1 MEIRRHIPIRFLLV
15 CLLCS
20 SSIGRAQEPDLTR
33 IAGTSEKIKAW
44 IAYCESLRINK
55 AGVINNFPALQ
66 HAALVGISM
75 TPVTDPANRARFYFF
90 EAFACY
96 YQVKFDSA
104 QYYFYQ
110 SLHEAQK
117 ANNAE
122 FIAEACVALIPVNF
136 QLRQQEK
143 VDSCKNI
150 LQSILDTTKNE
161 NILRDGYSAMGSY
174 YQQKAYYSTAED
186 FFIKSIELR
195 KKRVDTTSD
204 NKLKADY
211 AIQCYQLSKQ
221 YVNTDVLS
229 KSLDILKEGQPFAN
243 FSPPVYIRYL
253 SSFTEIYTLLGNI
266 DSALFYEKQLEEHTK
281 NSPVV
286 PSEMVSAN
294 LNIAKYYIEHGGVAK
309 ALPYITKA
317 DTLANRSK
325 SPILLY
331 QAQLWNGRWLEATGK
346 NAEAISLLAQS
357 MPVAKQISKE
367 QYAEALKYMALAQ
380 KGAGNLKE
388 SIRYYEEYIDQS
400 DSLNKEKISRNLAD
414 QETRYETRQ
423 KEQRIELL
431 SRENRLGVLE
441 LQNASRTRLFL
452 ILGLI
457 SLGIIALLLY
467 FIYRNKENLNKV
479 LNERNSQLDQLN
491 HELAIAND
499 TKAKLFGIIGHDMRA
514 PVSQIV
520 QLLQLQKENPELLS
534 GDARKRHEEKLKLA
548 SENVL
553 ETMEDLLLW
562 SKSQMQSFKP
572 RFAPVNI
579 TYIIQKEL
587 SLTQQRM
594 EDRNIRVQ
602 NEMPEHFVQNT
613 DENFVT
619 VIIRNLLQ
627 NAIKYSDENSTISIV
642 TNRQKIYIINQ
653 ASQTGAD
660 TLNALLGSSQVD
672 SKSTGL
678 GLQIAQGLAG
688 SIQASVYFIPRDNN
702 RLAAVLSWEI

>member
-1 MEIRRHIPIRFLLV
+1 M
-15 CLLCS
+15 
-20 SSIGRAQEPDLTR
+20 G
-33 IAGTSEKIKAW
+33 
-44 IAYCESLRINK
+44 YCESLRINK
-55 AGVINNFPALQ
+55 TGGKNNFPALQ
-66 HAALVGISM
+66 QAALKGIAM
-75 TPVTDPANRARFYFF
+75 TPATDPANRARFYFF

-104 QYYFYQ
+104 QFYFYQ
-110 SLHEAQK
+110 SLYEAQK
-117 ANNAE
+117 AGNAE
-122 FIAEACVALIPVNF
+122 FVAEACVALIPVNF

-150 LQSILDTTKNE
+150 LQAILDTTKNE
-161 NILRDGYSAMGSY
+161 SILRDGYSAMGSY

-186 FFIKSIELR
+186 FFIKGIELR
-195 KKRVDTTSD
+195 KKQVDTTSD
-204 NKLKADY
+204 SKLKADY
-211 AIQCYQLSKQ
+211 AIQCYQLSKL
-221 YVNTDVLS
+221 YGNTDVLP

-243 FSPPVYIRYL
+243 FSPPVFIRYL

-266 DSALFYEKQLEEHTK
+266 DSALFYEQRLEQHTK
-281 NSPVV
+281 TSPVV

-294 LNIAKYYIEHGGVAK
+294 LNIAKFYIEHGETAK
-309 ALPYITKA
+309 ALPYIAKA

-331 QAQLWNGRWLEATGK
+331 QAQLWNGRWLEETGK
-346 NAEAISLLAQS
+346 YTQAISLLAQS
-357 MPVAKQISKE
+357 MPVAKQISRE

-388 SIRYYEEYIDQS
+388 SIYYFELYVDQS
-400 DSLNKEKISRNLAD
+400 DSLTKEKISRNLAD

-479 LNERNSQLDQLN
+479 LNAQNKQLDELN

-514 PVSQIV
+514 PISQIV
-520 QLLQLQKENPELLS
+520 QLLQLQKEKPDLLS
-534 GDARKRHEEKLKLA
+534 GDARKRHEEKLELA
-548 SENVL
+548 SEKVL
-553 ETMEDLLLW
+553 ENMEDLLLW

-572 RFAPVNI
+572 RFTAVNI
-579 TYIIQKEL
+579 AHIIQNEL
-587 SLTQQRM
+587 SLTQQQR
-594 EDRNIRVQ
+594 EDRNIGVQ
-602 NEMPEHFVQNT
+602 NEMPENFVQKT

-627 NAIKYSDENSTISIV
+627 NAIKYSDENTNISIKA
-642 TNRQKIYIINQ
+642 NGQKIFITNQ
-653 ASQTGAD
+653 ASQTQMRG
-660 TLNALLGSSQVD
+660 
-672 SKSTGL
+672 
-678 GLQIAQGLAG
+678 
-688 SIQASVYFIPRDNN
+688 F
-702 RLAAVLSWEI
+702 

>member
-1 MEIRRHIPIRFLLV
+1 METRRNILIVFSLLCFLLA
-15 CLLCS
+15 S
-20 SSIGRAQEPDLTR
+20 SVGRAQEPDLSK
-33 IAGTSEKIKAW
+33 ISGTNEKVKAW
-44 IAYCESLRINK
+44 MAYCESLRINK
-55 AGVINNFPALQ
+55 TGGKNNFPALQ
-66 HAALVGISM
+66 QAALTGIAI
-75 TPVTDPANRARFYFF
+75 TPETDPANRARFYFF

-104 QYYFYQ
+104 QFYFYQ

-150 LQSILDTTKNE
+150 LQSIMDTTKNE

-186 FFIKSIELR
+186 FFIKGIELR
-195 KKRVDTTSD
+195 KKQVDTTSD

-221 YVNTDVLS
+221 YGNTDVLS

-253 SSFTEIYTLLGNI
+253 SSFTEIYSLLGNI
-266 DSALFYEKQLEEHTK
+266 DSALFYEQQLEEHTK

-286 PSEMVSAN
+286 LSEMVSAN
-294 LNIAKYYIEHGGVAK
+294 LNIAKYYIEHGEAPK
-309 ALPYITKA
+309 ALPYIVKA

-331 QAQLWNGRWLEATGK
+331 QAQLWNGRWLEETGK
-346 NAEAISLLAQS
+346 YAQAVSSLAQS
-357 MPVAKQISKE
+357 LPVAKQISKE
-367 QYAEALKYMALAQ
+367 QYAEGLKYMAIAQ

-400 DSLNKEKISRNLAD
+400 DSLTKEKISRNLAD
-414 QETRYETRQ
+414 QETRYETKQ

-431 SRENRLGVLE
+431 SRENRLGILE
-441 LQNASRTRLFL
+441 LQDASRTRLFL
-452 ILGLI
+452 ILGLV

-479 LNERNSQLDQLN
+479 LNERNSQLDELN
-491 HELAIAND
+491 QELAIAND

-520 QLLQLQKENPELLS
+520 QLLQIQKENPELLN
-534 GDARKRHEEKLKLA
+534 GDAKKRHEEKLKLA

-572 RFAPVNI
+572 RFVPVNM
-579 TYIIQKEL
+579 TNIIQKEL
-587 SLTQQRM
+587 SLIQQRM
-594 EDRNIRVQ
+594 EDRNIRIQ
-602 NEMPEHFVQNT
+602 NEMPENFVQKA

-627 NAIKYSDENSTISIV
+627 NAIKYSDENSTISIA
-642 TNRQKIYIINQ
+642 TNRQKIFITNQ
-653 ASQTGAD
+653 ASQTSAEA
-660 TLNALLGSSQVD
+660 LNRLLASNQVD
-672 SKSTGL
+672 SKTTGL
-678 GLQIAQGLAG
+678 GLQIARGLAS
-688 SIQASVYFIPRDNN
+688 SIQANVFFQAQDENH
-702 RLAAVLSWEI
+702 LAAVLSWEK

>member
-1 MEIRRHIPIRFLLV
+1 METRRNILIVFSLLS
-15 CLLCS
+15 LLLATS
-20 SSIGRAQEPDLTR
+20 VGRAQEPDLSK
-33 IAGTSEKIKAW
+33 ISGTNEKIKAW

-55 AGVINNFPALQ
+55 TGGKNNFPALQ
-66 HAALVGISM
+66 QAALAGIAM

-104 QYYFYQ
+104 QFYLYQ

-150 LQSILDTTKNE
+150 LQSIMDTTKNE

-195 KKRVDTTSD
+195 KKQVDTTSD

-221 YVNTDVLS
+221 YGNTDVLS
-229 KSLDILKEGQPFAN
+229 KSLDILKEGKPFAN

-253 SSFTEIYTLLGNI
+253 SSFTEIYALLGNI
-266 DSALFYEKQLEEHTK
+266 DSALFYEQQLEEHTK

-294 LNIAKYYIEHGGVAK
+294 LNIAKYYIEHGEAAK

-331 QAQLWNGRWLEATGK
+331 QAQLWNGRWLEETGK
-346 NAEAISLLAQS
+346 YAQAVSFLAQS
-357 MPVAKQISKE
+357 IPVAKQISKE
-367 QYAEALKYMALAQ
+367 QYAEGLKYMAIAQ

-388 SIRYYEEYIDQS
+388 SIRYYEEYINQS
-400 DSLNKEKISRNLAD
+400 DSLTKEKISRNLAD
-414 QETRYETRQ
+414 QETRYETKQ

-441 LQNASRTRLFL
+441 LQDASRTRLFL
-452 ILGLI
+452 ILGLV

-467 FIYRNKENLNKV
+467 FIYRNKESLNKV
-479 LNERNSQLDQLN
+479 LNERNSQLDELN
-491 HELAIAND
+491 HELALAND

-520 QLLQLQKENPELLS
+520 QLLQIQKENPDMMN
-534 GDARKRHEEKLKLA
+534 GDARKKHEEKLKLA

-572 RFAPVNI
+572 RFVPVNM
-579 TYIIQKEL
+579 TEIIHKEL

-594 EDRNIRVQ
+594 EDRNIRIQ
-602 NEMPEHFVQNT
+602 NEMPENFIQKT

-627 NAIKYSDENSTISIV
+627 NAIKYSDENSTISIA
-642 TNRQKIYIINQ
+642 TNRQKIFITNQ
-653 ASQTGAD
+653 ASQTSAEV
-660 TLNALLGSSQVD
+660 LNGLLTSDQVD
-672 SKSTGL
+672 SKTTGL
-678 GLQIAQGLAG
+678 GLQIARGLAS
-688 SIQASVYFIPRDNN
+688 SIQTRVFFLSQDEN

>member
-1 MEIRRHIPIRFLLV
+1 METRRNILIVFLL
-15 CLLCS
+15 LGLMCS
-20 SSIGRAQEPDLTR
+20 SSFLRAQEPDLSK
-33 IAGTSEKIKAW
+33 ISGTNEKIKAW

-55 AGVINNFPALQ
+55 AGKNNFPALQ
-66 HAALVGISM
+66 QAALAGIAM
-75 TPVTDPANRARFYFF
+75 TPATDASNRARFYFF

-104 QYYFYQ
+104 QHYLYL

-122 FIAEACVALIPVNF
+122 FIAEACVGLIPVNF

-150 LQSILDTTKNE
+150 LQTILDTTKNE

-174 YQQKAYYSTAED
+174 YQQKSYYSTAED

-195 KKRVDTTSD
+195 KKQVDTTSD

-221 YVNTDVLS
+221 YGNTDVLS

-243 FSPPVYIRYL
+243 FSPPVFIRYL
-253 SSFTEIYTLLGNI
+253 SSFTEIYAQLGQI
-266 DSALFYEKQLEEHTK
+266 DSALFYEQQLELHTK

-294 LNIAKYYIEHGGVAK
+294 LNIAKYYIEHSEAAR

-331 QAQLWNGRWLEATGK
+331 QAQLWNGRWLEETGK
-346 NAEAISLLAQS
+346 YAQAISQLAQS
-357 MPVAKQISKE
+357 IPVAKQISKE
-367 QYAEALKYMALAQ
+367 QYTEALKYMALAQ
-380 KGAGNLKE
+380 KGAGNLRE
-388 SIRYYEEYIDQS
+388 SIRYYEAYIDQS
-400 DSLNKEKISRNLAD
+400 DSLTKEKVSRNLAD

-479 LNERNSQLDQLN
+479 LNVQNRQLDELN
-491 HELAIAND
+491 HELALAND

-520 QLLQLQKENPELLS
+520 QLLQLQKENPHLLT
-534 GDARKRHEEKLKLA
+534 GEAKAKHEEKLKTA

-553 ETMEDLLLW
+553 ETMEDLLMW

-572 RFAPVNI
+572 RFVPVNLSD
-579 TYIIQKEL
+579 IIQKEL
-587 SLTQQRM
+587 SLTQQRL

-602 NEMPEHFVQNT
+602 NEMPEDFIQKT

-627 NAIKYSDENSTISIV
+627 NAIRYSDENSTISV
-642 TNRQKIYIINQ
+642 GTKAQKIFITNQ
-653 ASQTGAD
+653 ASQTNAE

-672 SKSTGL
+672 SKTSGL
-678 GLQIAQGLAG
+678 GLQIARDLANA
-688 SIQASVYFIPRDNN
+688 IQAKVFFTPQDNN
-702 RLAAVLSWEI
+702 HLAVVLSWEK

>member
-1 MEIRRHIPIRFLLV
+1 MKTGRNILIAFSLAG
-15 CLLCS
+15 LLCR
-20 SSIGRAQEPDLTR
+20 SSIVRAQEPDLSK
-33 IAGTSEKIKAW
+33 ISGTNEKIKAW
-44 IAYCESLRINK
+44 TAYCESLRINK
-55 AGVINNFPALQ
+55 NGGKNNFPVLQ
-66 HAALVGISM
+66 QAALKGIAI
-75 TPVTDPANRARFYFF
+75 TPATDPANRARFYFF

-104 QYYFYQ
+104 QFYLYL

-117 ANNAE
+117 ANNVE

-136 QLRQQEK
+136 QLRQQER

-150 LQSILDTTKNE
+150 LQAILDTTKNE
-161 NILRDGYSAMGSY
+161 TILRDGYSAMGSY
-174 YQQKAYYSTAED
+174 YQQKSYYSTAED
-186 FFIKSIELR
+186 FLIKGIELR
-195 KKRVDTTSD
+195 KKEVDTTSD
-204 NKLKADY
+204 SKLKADY
-211 AIQCYQLSKQ
+211 AIQCYQLSKL
-221 YVNTDVLS
+221 YGNTDVLP

-243 FSPPVYIRYL
+243 FSLPVYVRYL

-266 DSALFYEKQLEEHTK
+266 DSALFYEQQLENSTK

-286 PSEMVSAN
+286 PSEMVSTN
-294 LNIAKYYIEHGGVAK
+294 LNIAKYYIEHGEVAK

-325 SPILLY
+325 SPILIY
-331 QAQLWNGRWLEATGK
+331 QAQLWNGRWLEETGK
-346 NAEAISLLAQS
+346 YAQAISSLAQS
-357 MPVAKQISKE
+357 LPVAIQISKE
-367 QYAEALKYMALAQ
+367 QYTEGLKYMAIAQ

-388 SIRYYEEYIDQS
+388 SIRYYESYIDQS
-400 DSLNKEKISRNLAD
+400 DSLTKEKISRNLAD
-414 QETRYETRQ
+414 QETRYETKQ

-452 ILGLI
+452 VLGLI

-479 LNERNSQLDQLN
+479 LNAQNKQLDDLN

-514 PVSQIV
+514 PISQIV
-520 QLLQLQKENPELLS
+520 QLLQLQKEKPDLLT
-534 GDARKRHEEKLKLA
+534 GETGMKHEEKLRVA

-572 RFAPVNI
+572 RLVPVNM
-579 TYIIQKEL
+579 TGIIEKEL
-587 SLTQQRM
+587 SIIKQRM
-594 EDRNIRVQ
+594 EDRNIRVR
-602 NEMPEHFVQNT
+602 NEMPDNFIQKT
-613 DENFVT
+613 DENFVS

-627 NAIKYSDENSTISIV
+627 NALKYSDENSTISIV
-642 TNRQKIYIINQ
+642 TNGQKIFFTNL
-653 ASQTGAD
+653 ASQTNAGF
-660 TLNALLGSSQVD
+660 LNALLGSNHVD
-672 SKSTGL
+672 SKTTGL
-678 GLQIAQGLAG
+678 GLQIALDLA
-688 SIQASVYFIPRDNN
+688 SAIQAKVFFIPQDDNH
-702 RLAAVLSWEI
+702 LAAVLSWEK

>member
-1 MEIRRHIPIRFLLV
+1 M
-15 CLLCS
+15 S
-20 SSIGRAQEPDLTR
+20 
-33 IAGTSEKIKAW
+33 
-44 IAYCESLRINK
+44 YCESLRINK
-55 AGVINNFPALQ
+55 TGKNNFPALQ
-66 HAALVGISM
+66 QAALAGIAM
-75 TPVTDPANRARFYFF
+75 TPATDASNRARFYFF

-104 QYYFYQ
+104 QYYLYL

-122 FIAEACVALIPVNF
+122 FIAEACVGLIPLNF

-150 LQSILDTTKNE
+150 LQTILDTTKNE

-174 YQQKAYYSTAED
+174 YQQKSYYSTAED

-195 KKRVDTTSD
+195 KKQVDTTSD

-211 AIQCYQLSKQ
+211 AIQCYLLSKQ
-221 YVNTDVLS
+221 YGNTDVLS
-229 KSLDILKEGQPFAN
+229 KSLDILKEGKPFAN
-243 FSPPVYIRYL
+243 FSPPVFIRYL
-253 SSFTEIYTLLGNI
+253 SSFTEIYALLGQI
-266 DSALFYEKQLEEHTK
+266 DSALFYEQQLELHTK

-286 PSEMVSAN
+286 LSEMVSAN
-294 LNIAKYYIEHGGVAK
+294 LNIAKYYIEHGKTAR

-331 QAQLWNGRWLEATGK
+331 QAQLWNGRWLEETGK
-346 NAEAISLLAQS
+346 YTEAISQLAQS
-357 MPVAKQISKE
+357 IPVAKQISKE
-367 QYAEALKYMALAQ
+367 QYTEALKYMALAQ

-388 SIRYYEEYIDQS
+388 SIRYYETYIDQS
-400 DSLNKEKISRNLAD
+400 DSLTKEKVSRNLAD

-479 LNERNSQLDQLN
+479 LNAQNKQLDELN

-499 TKAKLFGIIGHDMRA
+499 TKTKLFGIIGHDMRA

-520 QLLQLQKENPELLS
+520 QLLQLQKENPHLLT
-534 GDARKRHEEKLKLA
+534 GEAKTKHEEKLKTA

-572 RFAPVNI
+572 RFVPVNI
-579 TYIIQKEL
+579 TNIIQKEL
-587 SLTQQRM
+587 SLTQQRL
-594 EDRNIRVQ
+594 EDRNIRVE
-602 NEMPEHFVQNT
+602 NEMPEHFMQNT
-613 DENFVT
+613 DENFVA

-642 TNRQKIYIINQ
+642 TNRQKIFIINQ
-653 ASQTGAD
+653 ASRTNAE
-660 TLNALLGSSQVD
+660 TLNAMLGNSQVD

-678 GLQIAQGLAG
+678 GLQIAQGLAA
-688 SIQASVYFIPRDNN
+688 SIQAKLFFVSRDNN
-702 RLAAVLSWEI
+702 QLAVVFSWEK